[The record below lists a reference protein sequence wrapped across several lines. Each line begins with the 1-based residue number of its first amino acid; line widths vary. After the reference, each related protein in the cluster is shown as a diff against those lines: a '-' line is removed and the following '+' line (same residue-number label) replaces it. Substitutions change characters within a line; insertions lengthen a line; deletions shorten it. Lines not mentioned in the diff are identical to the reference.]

1 MRNAIADSNRIPVSR
16 SISVSHRPQRQTP
29 HEQKGAHNMSAVRW
43 LLLFAGLQSALP
55 QLLPEDER
63 PAAKAHRG
71 RVEILYCMS

>member
-1 MRNAIADSNRIPVSR
+1 
-16 SISVSHRPQRQTP
+16 
-29 HEQKGAHNMSAVRW
+29 MSAVRW